1 MEGTGAETVAL
12 SRQSGGWRAP
22 AAACLLAALSVAVL
36 VLVGVG
42 SVGEDVAPEAL
53 ESIKILSGI
62 DGAIAGMRQLWGA
75 AIPAPAA
82 GAAALS
88 TGTGQ
93 PHFQNVD
100 LALNYAG
107 QAALVARQVRE
118 RVHAAAA
125 SATTAGA
132 ATAGDSAAVH
142 RGEAAL
148 LPARLVG
155 SCRLTSVCE

>member
-1 MEGTGAETVAL
+1 MEGTGEERAL
-12 SRQSGGWRAP
+12 LRQSGGWRAP

-155 SCRLTSVCE
+155 SCRLTSMCE